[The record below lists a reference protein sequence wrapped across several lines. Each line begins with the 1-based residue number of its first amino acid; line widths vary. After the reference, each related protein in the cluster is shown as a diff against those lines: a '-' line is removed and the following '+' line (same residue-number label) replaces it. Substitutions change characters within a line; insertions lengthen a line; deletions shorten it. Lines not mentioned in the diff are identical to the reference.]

1 MHCITCRQKHPNWHN
16 YFGQK
21 LDLAEIIGLI
31 FMYQFS
37 QKGKSIRKLGFFQY
51 QVPKPLQLRDSIYL
65 NVDLSPGQ
73 CCHMKQKDNCVILV
87 TIFYVFMVRFQVE
100 N

>member
-31 FMYQFS
+31 FMC
-37 QKGKSIRKLGFFQY
+37 GFTEREIYKKTWIFQY